1 MNKKSKSI
9 IIAFDGTA
17 ASGKGTVAKSLAEK
31 LRYDYLDTG
40 LMFRKVAYFSIK
52 NKVNL
57 SNIEKICELIYRIDF
72 AKPIPLSEI
81 YSDEVSDLSSK
92 IAEFNIIREKLLNIQ
107 REFAKGKNGIVVDGR
122 DIGTVVFPNADFK
135 FFFDAN
141 IEERARRRYK
151 QLQKMGKSIK
161 LQKVLEYLKI
171 RDKRDIERK
180 SAPLLK
186 ADDSMLIDTTQMTIE
201 ESLNIILNKLK
212 FK

>member
-57 SNIEKICELIYRIDF
+57 SNIEKICELIDRIDF

-81 YSDEVSDLSSK
+81 YFDEVSDLSSK

-107 REFAKGKNGIVVDGR
+107 REFAKGKNWIVVDGR

>member
-17 ASGKGTVAKSLAEK
+17 ASGKGTVAKLVAEK
-31 LRYDYLDTG
+31 LGYDYLDTG

-52 NKVNL
+52 NKIDL
-57 SNIEKICELIYRIDF
+57 SNIKKICELIDKIDF
-72 AKPIPLSEI
+72 VKPMSLYEI
-81 YSDEVSDLSSK
+81 YSDEISDLSSK
-92 IAEFNIIREKLLNIQ
+92 IAEINIIREKLLNIQ
-107 REFAKGKNGIVVDGR
+107 REFAKDKNGLVVDGR

-141 IEERARRRYK
+141 IEERAIRRYK
-151 QLQKMGKSIK
+151 QLQKTGKSIK

-186 ADDSMLIDTTQMTIE
+186 ADDSMLIDTTQMTIK
-201 ESLNIILNKLK
+201 ESLNIILNKLN

>member
-17 ASGKGTVAKSLAEK
+17 ASGKGTVAKLVAEK
-31 LRYDYLDTG
+31 LGYDYLDTG
-40 LMFRKVAYFSIK
+40 LMFRKVAYFSNK
-52 NKVNL
+52 NKIDL
-57 SNIEKICELIYRIDF
+57 SNIKKICELIDKIDF
-72 AKPIPLSEI
+72 VKPMSLSEI
-81 YSDEVSDLSSK
+81 YSDEISDLSSK
-92 IAEFNIIREKLLNIQ
+92 IAEINIIREKLLNIQ
-107 REFAKGKNGIVVDGR
+107 REFAKDKNGLVVDGR

-201 ESLNIILNKLK
+201 ESLNIILNKLN

>member
-1 MNKKSKSI
+1 M
-9 IIAFDGTA
+9 
-17 ASGKGTVAKSLAEK
+17 
-31 LRYDYLDTG
+31 
-40 LMFRKVAYFSIK
+40 
-52 NKVNL
+52 
-57 SNIEKICELIYRIDF
+57 EL
-72 AKPIPLSEI
+72 
-81 YSDEVSDLSSK
+81 
-92 IAEFNIIREKLLNIQ
+92 
-107 REFAKGKNGIVVDGR
+107 VVDGR

-141 IEERARRRYK
+141 IEERATRRYK

-201 ESLNIILNKLK
+201 ESLNIILNKLN